1 MKNQKKFL
9 LSLLIVL
16 IISLI
21 LSIVFLIGIASTWQD
36 KLTNVFYS
44 EQKPLDNIIIIS
56 IDDRSLQKI
65 GEWPWDRN
73 NFTNLL
79 NNLPKTQAIG
89 FDISFFR
96 ETPEDEDFA
105 QAIKESNN
113 VILASEIIFPSQ
125 EILEPNTI
133 LKKAAYATGSVNL
146 FTDPD
151 GVIKTAPLKNSFA
164 EKIIQ
169 KTLNK
174 TYQGEKININFIGPP
189 GTFNTISFS
198 DALKDTSI
206 FESKIVLIGA
216 SSKDLRDLYHVP
228 TAKGL
233 TMSGVEI
240 HANIIQTAITK
251 SFLNEIP
258 KIITILTIF
267 LISLVTSL
275 ILFKYNILKSAI
287 FSFLILIIYII
298 IAIISFEKNY
308 ILNLVYPIFSIVFT
322 YSSLA
327 SFYYVIEEKDRK
339 RVTSIF
345 SKYVSKDIAEELLKH
360 KEGIPLEGIQKEITI
375 LFADIRN
382 FTSLSEKLEPKKVVS
397 ILNFYL
403 SKMTDSIFEFKG
415 TVDKYIGDCI
425 MALYNTPLEQKDHTL
440 NAIKSALKMQDT
452 IKKLNTNSDIPSLQ
466 FGIGINTG
474 QATIGSMGS
483 KERVDYTAIGDSVNL
498 ASRLCSSAKGNQ
510 ILISEST
517 YNLVKN
523 KVKVKKLTP
532 IKVKGKTKP
541 IIIYEVE
548 KLFP

>member
-1 MKNQKKFL
+1 
-9 LSLLIVL
+9 
-16 IISLI
+16 
-21 LSIVFLIGIASTWQD
+21 
-36 KLTNVFYS
+36 
-44 EQKPLDNIIIIS
+44 
-56 IDDRSLQKI
+56 
-65 GEWPWDRN
+65 
-73 NFTNLL
+73 
-79 NNLPKTQAIG
+79 
-89 FDISFFR
+89 
-96 ETPEDEDFA
+96 
-105 QAIKESNN
+105 
-113 VILASEIIFPSQ
+113 
-125 EILEPNTI
+125 
-133 LKKAAYATGSVNL
+133 
-146 FTDPD
+146 
-151 GVIKTAPLKNSFA
+151 
-164 EKIIQ
+164 
-169 KTLNK
+169 
-174 TYQGEKININFIGPP
+174 
-189 GTFNTISFS
+189 
-198 DALKDTSI
+198 
-206 FESKIVLIGA
+206 
-216 SSKDLRDLYHVP
+216 
-228 TAKGL
+228 
-233 TMSGVEI
+233 MSGVEI